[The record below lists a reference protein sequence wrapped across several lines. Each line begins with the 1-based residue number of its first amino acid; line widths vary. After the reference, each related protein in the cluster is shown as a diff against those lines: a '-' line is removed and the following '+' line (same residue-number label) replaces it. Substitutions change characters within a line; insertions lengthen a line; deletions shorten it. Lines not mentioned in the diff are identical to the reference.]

1 MSQPARRMLILG
13 PPLALGVWETIHP
26 RPDVNV
32 QSVMEIA
39 TWFMVFHLVQ
49 LPLIVLVAVSVY
61 LLADSLGRARAWTTT
76 VGLAVFLVFFS
87 AYDSW
92 AGVATGNA
100 LRTARDF
107 SPAEQD
113 AVWEVVEDW
122 PGFHPI
128 AFPLGIVASLAFFI
142 VLVGLAIAAR
152 RAGAS
157 RAQWILLALAGVF
170 FLGGHPF
177 PFGTLA
183 FGCLFLAALLL
194 EWRPPT
200 PALEEHRSNRPNG
213 PLQ

>member
-1 MSQPARRMLILG
+1 MSPAVRRALILG
-13 PPLALGVWETIHP
+13 PPLALAVWETIHP
-26 RPDVNV
+26 RPDVNLE
-32 QSVMEIA
+32 SVMEIA

-61 LLADSLGRARAWTTT
+61 LLAERFGRARSWTTL

-107 SPAEQD
+107 SPAEQE

-122 PGFHPI
+122 PGVHPI
-128 AFPLGIVASLAFFI
+128 SFPLAIVASLGFLIA
-142 VLVGLAIAAR
+142 LVGLAVAAR

-183 FGCLFLAALLL
+183 FGSLFLAALLL
-194 EWRPPT
+194 EWRPPAT
-200 PALEEHRSNRPNG
+200 RRDTSLE
-213 PLQ
+213 Q